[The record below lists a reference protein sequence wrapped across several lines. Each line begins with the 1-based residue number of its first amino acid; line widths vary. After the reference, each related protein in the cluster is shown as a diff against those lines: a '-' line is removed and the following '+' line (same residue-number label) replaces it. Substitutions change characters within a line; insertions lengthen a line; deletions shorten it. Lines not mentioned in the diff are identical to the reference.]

1 MNMKTIIAAF
11 AVAATTVASAG
22 AFRWT
27 ITPGTGSDGEGNA
40 YSNWTEAW
48 YGVNSGNKDN
58 TFSKE
63 KFTEVSGSYYIDLDF
78 GTRSGDDLFKF
89 GYNGADNKGWADTGS
104 QNPTGNDYRGTIKWS
119 DIMAAING
127 TAGKYTGTFQGTD
140 SGTFTLQAVP
150 EPTSGLLL
158 LLGTGLLALRRKAVR
173 A

>member
-11 AVAATTVASAG
+11 AVAAATVASAG
-22 AFRWT
+22 TFRWT
-27 ITPGTGSDGEGNA
+27 LTPGTGSDGSGKA

-48 YGVNSGNKDN
+48 YGVNSGSKDK

-63 KFTEVSGSYYIDLDF
+63 KFTPSGNSYYIDIDF
-78 GTRSGDDLFKF
+78 GTREDSDLFKF
-89 GYNGADNKGWADTGS
+89 GYNGAEDKGWADTGS
-104 QNPTGNDYRGTIKWS
+104 QNPAGSDYRGTIKWA
-119 DIMAAING
+119 DILNATNKG
-127 TAGKYTGTFQGTD
+127 GTFKGTFEGTN
-140 SGTFTLQAVP
+140 SGTFTIQSIP

>member
-11 AVAATTVASAG
+11 AVAAATVASAG
-22 AFRWT
+22 TFRWT
-27 ITPGTGSDGEGNA
+27 LTPGTGSDGNGIA

-63 KFTEVSGSYYIDLDF
+63 KFTKLGNSYYIDIDF
-78 GTRSGDDLFKF
+78 GTRENGDLFKF

-104 QNPTGNDYRGTIKWS
+104 QNPTGGNYQGTIKWT
-119 DIMAAING
+119 DIVNATNNG
-127 TAGKYTGTFQGTD
+127 GTFKGKFEGTN
-140 SGTFTLQAVP
+140 SGTFTIQSIP
-150 EPTSGLLL
+150 EPTSGLML
-158 LLGTGLLALRRKAVR
+158 LLGAGLLALRRKAVR